1 MVGGLDHFTSQPFIL
16 IMMYTLT
23 KLCLYQMRAH
33 TEYRGGEWS
42 EVVLIS
48 HGTILSSGESCSVP
62 TVTSATTTVT
72 VAVPELS
79 SGSLH
84 VPVLIAVGVVL
95 GAIVL
100 ISLSILVVVCS
111 RIHRRKTQLKH
122 VLKRQV
128 RPPVRNTGRR
138 VKSL

>member
-1 MVGGLDHFTSQPFIL
+1 
-16 IMMYTLT
+16 
-23 KLCLYQMRAH
+23 MRAH

-42 EVVLIS
+42 EVMLIS

-62 TVTSATTTVT
+62 TVTSATTVNTTVT
-72 VAVPELS
+72 VAVAELS

-128 RPPVRNTGRR
+128 RPPVRNTDCR
-138 VKSL
+138 VKTL